1 MDKQS
6 LGSRIREARQK
17 IGLSQHRLAEDAGIG
32 DMYLSE
38 IERGLKMP
46 SMNIFIKII
55 STLNVSADYILRDEL
70 PSGAKYLSDELTEKL
85 RNLTP
90 QQKRTAMDILDAYIR
105 NL

>member
-6 LGSRIREARQK
+6 LGSRIREARLNT
-17 IGLSQHRLAEDAGIG
+17 GLSQHRLAADAGIG

-55 STLNVSADYILRDEL
+55 STLNVSADYILRDER
-70 PSGAKYLSDELTEKL
+70 PSGEKSLGDELTEKL

>member
-6 LGSRIREARQK
+6 LGSRIREARLK
-17 IGLSQHRLAEDAGIG
+17 IGVSQHRLAADAGIG
-32 DMYLSE
+32 EMYLSE

-70 PSGAKYLSDELTEKL
+70 PSGEKYLGDELTEKL

>member
-6 LGSRIREARQK
+6 LGSRIREARLK

-70 PSGAKYLSDELTEKL
+70 PSGVKYLSDELTEKL
-85 RNLTP
+85 RDLTP

>member
-6 LGSRIREARQK
+6 LGSRIREARLK

-70 PSGAKYLSDELTEKL
+70 PSGEKYLGDELTEKL

>member
-6 LGSRIREARQK
+6 LGSRIREARLNT
-17 IGLSQHRLAEDAGIG
+17 GLSQHRLAEEAGIG

-70 PSGAKYLSDELTEKL
+70 PSGEKYLSDELTEKL